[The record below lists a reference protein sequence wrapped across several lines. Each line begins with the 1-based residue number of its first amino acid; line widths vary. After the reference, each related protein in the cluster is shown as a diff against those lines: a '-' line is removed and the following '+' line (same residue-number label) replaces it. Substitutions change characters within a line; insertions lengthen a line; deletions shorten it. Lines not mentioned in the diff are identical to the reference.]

1 MLAIKSVYPDKGGDG
16 MELWQLEVF
25 TAVAEEKSFSR
36 AGQRIGR
43 TQPAI
48 SSAIKLLEGEL
59 GEPLFDRRGRTV
71 RLTVAGELLTEY
83 AKRLLSLR
91 DEAVLA
97 VGELRGLS
105 RGTLRLGANETTC
118 LYLLPEVLSAFTQA
132 YPKVQVDIHRAITR
146 SITERV
152 IEGKL
157 DFGIVTLPIKNSR
170 LEAITI
176 HRDEMALI
184 VGPGHA
190 LSTRRSVKMNDL
202 EDEPFILHK
211 IGTTT
216 RERLV
221 KHFNDGGVKI
231 KVSMELA
238 SIETIKRFVSIGMG
252 ISIVPRLCIA
262 KEIEEGSLKALSIR
276 DARFQRKL
284 GLIYNKDRYQSQAA
298 RAFLALITAKQ
309 QAGAKGEKEIVNR
322 QSPTSGWASI
332 NHSGGPHLPP
342 DQNQ

>member
-1 MLAIKSVYPDKGGDG
+1 

-25 TAVAEEKSFSR
+25 TAVSDEKSFSR
-36 AGQRIGR
+36 AGQRLRR

-48 SSAIKLLEGEL
+48 SSAIKLLEDEL
-59 GEPLFDRRGRTV
+59 GEPLFDRLGRSV
-71 RLTVAGELLTEY
+71 RLTAAGELLAEY
-83 AKRLLSLR
+83 AKRLLR
-91 DEAVLA
+91 IREEAVLA
-97 VGELRGLS
+97 VGELRGLN

-118 LYLLPEVLSAFTQA
+118 LYVLPEVLAAFKQA
-132 YPKVQVDIHRAITR
+132 YPQVQVDIHRAITH

-152 IEGKL
+152 IEGTL

-184 VGPGHA
+184 VGPGHS
-190 LSTRRSVKMNDL
+190 LSTRRSVKMSDL
-202 EDEPFILHK
+202 EEEPFILHK

-221 KHFNDGGVKI
+221 KHFSDGGVKM
-231 KVSMELA
+231 KVTMELA

-252 ISIVPRLCIA
+252 ISIVPRLCIS
-262 KEIEEGSLKALSIR
+262 KEIAEGSLTALAIR

-284 GLIYNKDRYQSQAA
+284 GLIYNKGRYQSKAA
-298 RAFLALITAKQ
+298 RAFLAMIAPKQSAAKLKATAV
-309 QAGAKGEKEIVNR
+309 QA
-322 QSPTSGWASI
+322 
-332 NHSGGPHLPP
+332 
-342 DQNQ
+342 

>member
-276 DARFQRKL
+276 DARFQRRL

-298 RAFLALITAKQ
+298 RAFLALITNKQ
-309 QAGAKGEKEIVNR
+309 QAGEKEKR
-322 QSPTSGWASI
+322 KS
-332 NHSGGPHLPP
+332 
-342 DQNQ
+342 

>member
-1 MLAIKSVYPDKGGDG
+1 

-25 TAVAEEKSFSR
+25 TAVAEERSFSR

-59 GEPLFDRRGRTV
+59 GEPLFDRMGKSI
-71 RLTVAGELLTEY
+71 RLTAAGELLSEY
-83 AKRLLSLR
+83 AKRLLGLR
-91 DEAVLA
+91 EEAVLA
-97 VGELRGLS
+97 IGELRGLS

-118 LYLLPEVLSAFTQA
+118 LYVLPEVLASFKRT
-132 YPKVQVDIHRAITR
+132 YPQVQVDIHRAITR

-152 IEGKL
+152 IEGQL

-184 VGPGHA
+184 VGPEHELA
-190 LSTRRSVKMNDL
+190 SRRTVKMNDL

-216 RERLV
+216 RERLM
-221 KHFNDGGVKI
+221 KHFNDGGVKL
-231 KVSMELA
+231 KVTMELA

-262 KEIEEGSLKALSIR
+262 KELEEGSLKALAIR

-284 GLIYNKDRYQSQAA
+284 GVIYNKDRYQSQAA
-298 RAFLALITAKQ
+298 RAFLELVSVKQ
-309 QAGAKGEKEIVNR
+309 SASKVKGR
-322 QSPTSGWASI
+322 AS
-332 NHSGGPHLPP
+332 
-342 DQNQ
+342 

>member
-1 MLAIKSVYPDKGGDG
+1 

-190 LSTRRSVKMNDL
+190 LSNRRSVKMNDL

-216 RERLV
+216 RERMV

-284 GLIYNKDRYQSQAA
+284 GLIYNKDRYQSRAA

-309 QAGAKGEKEIVNR
+309 QTGAKEKR
-322 QSPTSGWASI
+322 RSQ
-332 NHSGGPHLPP
+332 
-342 DQNQ
+342 

>member
-1 MLAIKSVYPDKGGDG
+1 MLAIKFVYPDKGGDR

-36 AGQRIGR
+36 AGQRVGR

-59 GEPLFDRRGRTV
+59 GEPLFDRKGKSV
-71 RLTVAGELLTEY
+71 RLTAAGDLLTEY
-83 AKRLLSLR
+83 AKRLLRLR
-91 DEAVLA
+91 EEAVLA
-97 VGELRGLS
+97 LGELRGLS

-132 YPKVQVDIHRAITR
+132 YPQVQIDIHRAITR

-184 VGPGHA
+184 VGPAHA
-190 LSTRRSVKMNDL
+190 LASRRSVKMNDL
-202 EDEPFILHK
+202 EDQPFILHK

-231 KVSMELA
+231 KVTMELA

-262 KEIEEGSLKALSIR
+262 KEIEEGSLRALSIR

-298 RAFLALITAKQ
+298 RAFLALITDKQ
-309 QAGAKGEKEIVNR
+309 RAGAKEKSK
-322 QSPTSGWASI
+322 SP
-332 NHSGGPHLPP
+332 
-342 DQNQ
+342 

>member
-1 MLAIKSVYPDKGGDG
+1 MLAIKLVYPDKGGDG

-71 RLTVAGELLTEY
+71 RLTGAGELLTEY

-91 DEAVLA
+91 EEAVLA

-132 YPKVQVDIHRAITR
+132 YPQVQVDIHRAITR

-152 IEGKL
+152 VEGKL

-190 LSTRRSVKMNDL
+190 LSSRRSVKMSDL
-202 EDEPFILHK
+202 EYAPFILHK

-221 KHFNDGGVKI
+221 KHFNDGGVRI
-231 KVSMELA
+231 KVTMELA

-309 QAGAKGEKEIVNR
+309 QAGAKEKR
-322 QSPTSGWASI
+322 KS
-332 NHSGGPHLPP
+332 
-342 DQNQ
+342 

>member
-1 MLAIKSVYPDKGGDG
+1 

-36 AGQRIGR
+36 AGQRVGR

-59 GEPLFDRRGRTV
+59 GEPLFDRMGRSV
-71 RLTVAGELLTEY
+71 RLTSAGELLTEY

-91 DEAVLA
+91 EEAVLA

-132 YPKVQVDIHRAITR
+132 YPQVQVDIHRAITR

-190 LSTRRSVKMNDL
+190 LASRRSVKMNDL
-202 EDEPFILHK
+202 ETAPFILHK

-231 KVSMELA
+231 KVTMELA

-262 KEIEEGSLKALSIR
+262 KEIEDGSLKALSIR
-276 DARFQRKL
+276 DARFQRRL

-309 QAGAKGEKEIVNR
+309 QAGAKEKR
-322 QSPTSGWASI
+322 KS
-332 NHSGGPHLPP
+332 
-342 DQNQ
+342 

>member
-1 MLAIKSVYPDKGGDG
+1 

-59 GEPLFDRRGRTV
+59 GEPLFDRMGKSI
-71 RLTVAGELLTEY
+71 RLTAAGELLFEY
-83 AKRLLSLR
+83 SRRLLSLR
-91 DEAVLA
+91 EEAVLA
-97 VGELRGLS
+97 IGELRGLS

-132 YPKVQVDIHRAITR
+132 YPQVRVDIHRAITR

-176 HRDEMALI
+176 HHDEMALI
-184 VGPGHA
+184 VGPAHA
-190 LSTRRSVKMNDL
+190 LASRRSVKMNDL
-202 EDEPFILHK
+202 ESEPFILHK

-231 KVSMELA
+231 KVTMELA

-298 RAFLALITAKQ
+298 RAFLELISEQQLAPKTKGKVAK
-309 QAGAKGEKEIVNR
+309 A
-322 QSPTSGWASI
+322 
-332 NHSGGPHLPP
+332 
-342 DQNQ
+342 

>member
-1 MLAIKSVYPDKGGDG
+1 
-16 MELWQLEVF
+16 MELWQLGVF
-25 TAVAEEKSFSR
+25 NAVAEEKSFSR

-59 GEPLFDRRGRTV
+59 GEPLFDRMGKSI
-71 RLTVAGELLTEY
+71 RLTTAGELLFEY
-83 AKRLLSLR
+83 SRRLLGLR

-97 VGELRGLS
+97 IGELRGLS

-132 YPKVQVDIHRAITR
+132 YPQVQVDIQRAITR

-152 IEGKL
+152 VEGKL
-157 DFGIVTLPIKNSR
+157 DFGIVTLPVKNAR

-184 VGPGHA
+184 VGPAHA
-190 LSTRRSVKMNDL
+190 LASRRSVKMAELQDQ
-202 EDEPFILHK
+202 PFILHK

-216 RERLV
+216 RERLA
-221 KHFNDGGVKI
+221 KHFNDGGVKM
-231 KVSMELA
+231 KVTMELA

-262 KEIEEGSLKALSIR
+262 KEIEEGSLKALAIR

-284 GLIYNKDRYQSQAA
+284 GLIYNKNRYQSQAA
-298 RAFLALITAKQ
+298 RAFLVLISVKQSAPKSKAK
-309 QAGAKGEKEIVNR
+309 
-322 QSPTSGWASI
+322 ASNEAELSLI
-332 NHSGGPHLPP
+332 SR
-342 DQNQ
+342 

>member
-1 MLAIKSVYPDKGGDG
+1 

-36 AGQRIGR
+36 AGLRIGR

-59 GEPLFDRRGRTV
+59 GEPLFDRLGKTN
-71 RLTVAGELLTEY
+71 RLTAAGELLFEY
-83 AKRLLSLR
+83 SKRLLAIR
-91 DEAVLA
+91 AEAVLA
-97 VGELRGLS
+97 IGELRGLS

-118 LYLLPEVLSAFTQA
+118 LYLLPEVLSAFTRA
-132 YPKVQVDIHRAITR
+132 YPQVQVDIHRAITR

-157 DFGIVTLPIKNSR
+157 DFGIVTLPVRNSR
-170 LEAITI
+170 LESLTI

-184 VGPGHA
+184 VGPAHA
-190 LSTRRSVKMNDL
+190 LASRRSVKMSDL
-202 EDEPFILHK
+202 EAEPFILHK

-221 KHFNDGGVKI
+221 KHFNEGGVKI
-231 KVSMELA
+231 KVTMELA

-252 ISIVPRLCIA
+252 ISIVPRLCIS
-262 KEIEEGSLKALSIR
+262 KEIEDGSLRALTIR

-284 GLIYNKDRYQSQAA
+284 GLIFNKDRYQSQAA
-298 RAFLALITAKQ
+298 RAFLDLIAVKQPALTRKVAR
-309 QAGAKGEKEIVNR
+309 QAR
-322 QSPTSGWASI
+322 PS
-332 NHSGGPHLPP
+332 
-342 DQNQ
+342 

>member
-1 MLAIKSVYPDKGGDG
+1 
-16 MELWQLEVF
+16 
-25 TAVAEEKSFSR
+25 
-36 AGQRIGR
+36 
-43 TQPAI
+43 
-48 SSAIKLLEGEL
+48 
-59 GEPLFDRRGRTV
+59 V
-71 RLTVAGELLTEY
+71 RLTAAGELLTEY

-91 DEAVLA
+91 EEAVLA

-190 LSTRRSVKMNDL
+190 LSSRRSVKMNDL
-202 EDEPFILHK
+202 ENEPFILHK

-231 KVSMELA
+231 KVTMELA

-262 KEIEEGSLKALSIR
+262 KEIEEGSLKALSVR

-309 QAGAKGEKEIVNR
+309 QAGAKEKKKR
-322 QSPTSGWASI
+322 
-332 NHSGGPHLPP
+332 
-342 DQNQ
+342 

>member
-1 MLAIKSVYPDKGGDG
+1 

-36 AGQRIGR
+36 AGQRVGR

-71 RLTVAGELLTEY
+71 RLTAAGELLTEY
-83 AKRLLSLR
+83 AKRLLGLR
-91 DEAVLA
+91 EEAVLA

-132 YPKVQVDIHRAITR
+132 YPRVQVDIQRAITR

-190 LSTRRSVKMNDL
+190 LSSRRSVKMNDL

-231 KVSMELA
+231 KVTMELA

-298 RAFLALITAKQ
+298 RAFLAIITSKQ
-309 QAGAKGEKEIVNR
+309 QAGAKEKR
-322 QSPTSGWASI
+322 KS
-332 NHSGGPHLPP
+332 
-342 DQNQ
+342 